1 MGGFVFPP
9 KCAMPCTCPTLLHS
23 EPPTEYF
30 FPPQP
35 VKKCIYTT
43 VYKAEPTAEVLIP
56 SQPVNKCAGT
66 TVFKA
71 EPTAEVIVTS
81 QPVKECSSSNECTLS
96 SKSVKNLST
105 SIEEEELIDGLQA
118 LFKIFLSLKSA

>member
-9 KCAMPCTCPTLLHS
+9 KCAMPCPH
-23 EPPTEYF
+23 PPAEYF

-43 VYKAEPTAEVLIP
+43 AFKAEPTAEVLIP
-56 SQPVNKCAGT
+56 PQPVNKCAGT

-96 SKSVKNLST
+96 SKSVKNLSSST
-105 SIEEEELIDGLQA
+105 EDEELTDGLQA
-118 LFKIFLSLKSA
+118 LFKLFRALKSK